1 MKYLAFIWSNLRRSR
16 VRTILTILS
25 VMAAFLLFGYLTAI
39 RTAFS
44 QGIEVAGLDR
54 LVVRHRVSIIQL
66 LDETMERDIE
76 RIDGVADAT
85 HLTWFGGVYQK
96 PSNFFA
102 QIPVKPEEYL
112 RMFPEIL
119 LDEAEV
125 EAWKKTRSGAVIGRS
140 LAERFGWA
148 VGDRVP
154 IRSGIWTRKDG
165 SDVWEFD
172 IVGIYDVAEKGV
184 DDTQML
190 FRYDFLEESR
200 RWGSGQVGWYTV
212 RIEDP
217 DRAAEIAT
225 AIDDLFANAPTQTKT
240 EPEGAF
246 AQGFANQIGD
256 VGLMMTGIVS
266 AVFFTILLVS
276 GNTMA
281 HSVRERTNEF
291 AVLKAI
297 GFTDRSVLGLVLAE
311 SLFLALLGGGAGLAL
326 SWVLVS
332 AGDPSGGALPGF
344 YIPAQ
349 DLVVG
354 IWLIVGLA
362 FAAGILP
369 ALQARR
375 LRIADALRR

>member
-1 MKYLAFIWSNLRRSR
+1 MKYLAFIWSNLRRSKT
-16 VRTILTILS
+16 RTALTMLS
-25 VMAAFLLFGYLTAI
+25 VMAAFVLFGYLTAI
-39 RTAFS
+39 RTAFG

-54 LVVRHRVSIIQL
+54 LIVRHRVSIIQL
-66 LDETMERDIE
+66 LNETMERDIE
-76 RIDGVADAT
+76 RIEGVADAT

-112 RMFPEIL
+112 RMFPELL
-119 LDEAEV
+119 LDDAEKQ
-125 EAWKKTRSGAVIGRS
+125 AWLKTRAGAVIGRG
-140 LAERFGWA
+140 LAERFGWK

-154 IRSGIWTRKDG
+154 IRSGIWSRKDG

-190 FRYDFLEESR
+190 FHYDFLEESR
-200 RWGSGQVGWYTV
+200 QWGSGLVGWYVV

-217 DRAAEIAT
+217 QHAAEIAA
-225 AIDDLFANAPTQTKT
+225 AIDDEFANAPIQTKT

-256 VGLMMTGIVS
+256 IGLIMAGIVS
-266 AVFFTILLVS
+266 AVFFTILLVT

-281 HSVRERTNEF
+281 HAVRERTNEF

-297 GFTDRSVLGLVLAE
+297 GFTDRAVLGLVLGE
-311 SLFLALLGGGAGLAL
+311 SVFLAVMGGGMGLAL
-326 SWVLVS
+326 AWFVVS
-332 AGDPSGGALPGF
+332 LGDPSGGALPGF
-344 YIPAQ
+344 YIPGR

-354 IWLIVGLA
+354 LVLVLA
-362 FAAGILP
+362 LALAAGIVP